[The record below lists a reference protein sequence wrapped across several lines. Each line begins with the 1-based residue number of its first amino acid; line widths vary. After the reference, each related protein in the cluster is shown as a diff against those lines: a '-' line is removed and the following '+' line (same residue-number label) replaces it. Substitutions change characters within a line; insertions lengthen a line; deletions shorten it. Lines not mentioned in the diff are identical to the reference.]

1 MLSQRSLQLL
11 SRTRAGRGALLGLSP
26 VTRQL
31 IARRLAPPPASIPR
45 VVPRELTP
53 HRRTSSTQPEPGSTA
68 TILEKQRLAR
78 PVSPHLSIY
87 KPQITWL
94 ASGSHRLTG
103 VLLSGGLYLW
113 SIAYLVGPT
122 VGFQAG
128 STTLAAAFAAWPF
141 VLKAAAKVTVAF
153 PFVFHCFNGL
163 RHIAWDF
170 GLGFAKSRVIQTGWF
185 VIGLSAVS
193 SLYLALAW

>member
-1 MLSQRSLQLL
+1 MLSQRPLQLL
-11 SRTRAGRGALLGLSP
+11 SRTRAAPFAHLPTRALLGLSP
-26 VTRQL
+26 LTRQL
-31 IARRLAPPPASIPR
+31 IARRS
-45 VVPRELTP
+45 T
-53 HRRTSSTQPEPGSTA
+53 STQPQATPAASGPSSTA
-68 TILEKQRLAR
+68 SILEQQRLVR

-113 SIAYLVGPT
+113 SILYLVGPT

-128 STTLAAAFAAWPF
+128 SASLAAAFAAWPF
-141 VLKAAAKVTVAF
+141 VLKATAKVVVAF

-163 RHIAWDF
+163 RHLAWDARV
-170 GLGFAKSRVIQTGWF
+170 GFSKVQVIRSGWF
-185 VIGLSAVS
+185 VVGLSAVS

>member
-1 MLSQRSLQLL
+1 MLSRRSFQLL
-11 SRTRAGRGALLGLSP
+11 SRTRAVRGALIGLSP

-31 IARRLAPPPASIPR
+31 IARRTI
-45 VVPRELTP
+45 
-53 HRRTSSTQPEPGSTA
+53 STQFQPDSTT

-94 ASGSHRLTG
+94 ASSSHRLTG

-113 SIAYLVGPT
+113 STAYLVGPT

-141 VLKAAAKVTVAF
+141 VLKAATKATVAF
-153 PFVFHCFNGL
+153 SFVFHCFDGL

-185 VIGLSAVS
+185 IIGLSAVS
-193 SLYLALAW
+193 SLYLALAS